1 MILKEF
7 STYLQSIEINKPVV
21 EILSEWLKEKLEVKK
36 PSNNPERIINT
47 ELCLFK
53 NKRGKFIIV
62 SKSPSGENLLEALYN
77 FALSYQQVLFARWTH
92 ETKASDF

>member
-7 STYLQSIEINKPVV
+7 STYLQSIEVKKPVV
-21 EILSEWLKEKLEVKK
+21 EILSEWLKEKLEIKT
-36 PSNNPERIINT
+36 PSNNPERILNT

-53 NKRGKFIIV
+53 NPQGKFIIV
-62 SKSPSGENLLEALYN
+62 SKSPSGESLLNSLYN